1 MSKWTDEEAEA
12 AYWKCA
18 EDWSPQSEW
27 SIRPT
32 IGRALLDAHEQI
44 AVLKAECDNG
54 SCPSAMHERM
64 AAAQS
69 VPLADMKRLQRQVD
83 TLKAEVKAWRKA
95 HEVADINAFKEDV
108 ERIGHCEDA
117 YEIMHRSIEHAVC
130 VQRHDTDAL
139 FKEGL

>member
-12 AYWKCA
+12 AYWKCV

-32 IGRALLDAHEQI
+32 IGRALLDAREQV
-44 AVLKAECDNG
+44 A
-54 SCPSAMHERM
+54 
-64 AAAQS
+64 
-69 VPLADMKRLQRQVD
+69 